1 MSRSILCVWL
11 VLAAGGVSAKDL
23 YDTFDSKA
31 LDASKWTTQEIFPK
45 QFDFI
50 TPGRCGAAAI
60 EITTRDGDN
69 GIKCEDDC
77 QRAELRTAKASWPS
91 FGDEVWYSFSFRING
106 DVPATGSARSVI
118 GQWKGPGDQSPMI
131 AQRFDNGV
139 FHITVQDNEIRRVI
153 AKAEGDPD
161 LLVAAQDSLAK
172 LDPRDERTVSAV
184 KSLQSLDL
192 LAKNQPDLTH
202 KFFREGLLQTLRPD
216 DNPAESKEL
225 SKSLGL
231 KDSSL
236 VSQFSALSFVAEPE
250 KYIGSANIAILPE
263 ANRQLPDPR
272 KGWVDMVYRVK
283 PGRTD
288 NEYGPKTPGE
298 IDIWANGEK
307 IVSVRGNLG
316 ATLKKDTPLP
326 LDGPYFKFG
335 IYRLRIPGTFGF
347 QFDEFSQAS
356 SRTGLAPLCAAH

>member
-1 MSRSILCVWL
+1 MRRRILCL
-11 VLAAGGVSAKDL
+11 LFVLAAGGLSAKDL
-23 YDTFDSKA
+23 RDNFDSGA
-31 LDASKWTTQEIFPK
+31 LDASKWTTQEIFPN
-45 QFDFI
+45 QMDFI
-50 TPGRCGAAAI
+50 KPGRCGPAAI
-60 EITTRDGDN
+60 EIITRDGDN

-91 FGDEVWYSFSFRING
+91 FGDETWYSFSFRING
-106 DVPATGSARSVI
+106 DVPSGGSARSVI
-118 GQWKGPGDQSPMI
+118 GQWKGPGDHSPML

-139 FHITVQDNEIRRVI
+139 FHITVQDNEIRRVV

-161 LLVAAQDSLAK
+161 GLVAAQDSLAK
-172 LDPRDERTVSAV
+172 LDPRDERDVSAV

-192 LAKNQPDLTH
+192 LAKNQPGLTQE
-202 KFFREGLLQTLRPD
+202 FFKEGLLKTLRPD
-216 DNPAESKEL
+216 NNPAESKEL
-225 SKSLGL
+225 SNSLGL

-236 VSQFSALSFVAEPE
+236 VSQFSALSFVADPE
-250 KYIGSANIAILPE
+250 KYIGNADIEIIPE
-263 ANRQLPDPR
+263 ANRELPDPR
-272 KGWVDMVYRVK
+272 KGWVDMIYRVQ

-288 NEYGPKTPGE
+288 NEYGPKRPGE

-326 LDGPYFKFG
+326 LEGPYFKFG
-335 IYRLRIPGTFGF
+335 TYRVRIPGNFGF

-356 SRTGLAPLCAAH
+356 NRDGLAPLCAAR